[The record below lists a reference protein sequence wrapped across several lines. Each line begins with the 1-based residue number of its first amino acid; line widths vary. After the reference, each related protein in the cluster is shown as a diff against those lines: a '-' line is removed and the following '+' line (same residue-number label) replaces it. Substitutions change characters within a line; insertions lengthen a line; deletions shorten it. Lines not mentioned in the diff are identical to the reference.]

1 MVRTS
6 GRILKS
12 DDVKFEGQYHLDL
25 AQAGLS
31 GEGSTLPKH
40 RGGTL
45 AAPQVHILENH
56 PEYAVVE
63 VTCSCG
69 TKTCLRCEYAGAQ
82 APEDS
87 QTQNGAIEAPEQT
100 K

>member
-12 DDVKFEGQYHLDL
+12 DDVKLEGQYQLDL

-31 GEGSTLPKH
+31 GGGSTPPQH

-69 TKTCLRCEYAGAQ
+69 TKMCLRCEYAGAQ
-82 APEDS
+82 APDDS

>member
-6 GRILKS
+6 ERILKS
-12 DDVKFEGQYHLDL
+12 DDVNLDGQYRLDV
-25 AQAGLS
+25 AQAGFS
-31 GEGSTLPKH
+31 GGGSTLPQH
-40 RGGTL
+40 RSETL

-56 PEYAVVE
+56 PEYAVIE

-82 APEDS
+82 APEVS

>member
-1 MVRTS
+1 MIKTS

-12 DDVKFEGQYHLDL
+12 KDVELEGQYRLD
-25 AQAGLS
+25 
-31 GEGSTLPKH
+31 
-40 RGGTL
+40 
-45 AAPQVHILENH
+45 AAPAKGPETGPLPTQTTPVSKQARILENH

-69 TKTCLRCEYAGAQ
+69 ARMVLRCEYAGEQ
-82 APEDS
+82 MPDNLQVQNDTQTVSS
-87 QTQNGAIEAPEQT
+87 QT